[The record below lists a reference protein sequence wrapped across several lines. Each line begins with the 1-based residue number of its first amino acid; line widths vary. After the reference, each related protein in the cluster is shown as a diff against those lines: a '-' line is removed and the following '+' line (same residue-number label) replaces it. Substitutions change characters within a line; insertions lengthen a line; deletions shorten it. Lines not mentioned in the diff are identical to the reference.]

1 MKLQITS
8 EQNRWCNCGREGSC
22 TSGTEALQWRLPSP
36 WHCDSRKPDGS
47 QEPHRSRHY
56 KYDLASVTFPELLQ
70 SLSAAQRSR
79 WVHGGKILDALSCA
93 METKAEVSLWLRQRG
108 IERLHEPWVLHIP
121 FDPTRLVLWSRKIRG
136 QSFLEIQ
143 RWDSN
148 AEALLSV
155 LRLESW
161 QSSEGHC
168 PRCLICFL
176 CVCLF
181 ICSLFLR
188 NQWDRD
194 FPISIQNL
202 RQ

>member
-1 MKLQITS
+1 VTFL
-8 EQNRWCNCGREGSC
+8 
-22 TSGTEALQWRLPSP
+22 SP
-36 WHCDSRKPDGS
+36 DIVTIWNLNFAVPNDS
-47 QEPHRSRHY
+47 QEPHRSRQN

-70 SLSAAQRSR
+70 SLSAPQKSR
-79 WVHGGKILDALSCA
+79 WVREGKILDALSCA
-93 METKAEVSLWLRQRG
+93 MKAEVSLWLRQRG

-121 FDPTRLVLWSRKIRG
+121 FDPTRLVLQSRKIRG